1 MEKKKVIAAG
11 HICLDITPMFPDR
24 KAQHPGEI
32 LSPGKLLEVGAA
44 DVHTGGSVANTGLA
58 MKKLGADVSL
68 MGKVGK
74 DAFGNMIL
82 DILKKHDADTD
93 MLIEEGEE
101 TSYSVVLAIPG
112 IDRIFLHN
120 AGANRHFKAA
130 DIPQEKLEEAAL
142 FHFGYPPLMPEM
154 YEDNGAE
161 LVSLMKR
168 AKAAGVATSL
178 DMAAVDENAPAGQAD
193 WKEILKNVLPF
204 VDFFVPSVE
213 ELCFMLDRERFHE
226 WQERADGRDITEI
239 LDVEKDIRPL
249 AEQCM
254 EFGAKVLLIKC
265 GVPGMYLRTAD
276 KNSLEKTGSK
286 AELSADVWSEKE
298 IFEKSYVPDRVRS
311 GTGAG
316 DSSIAAFLTAMLEG
330 SEPEEALHL
339 AAATGACCV
348 TEYDALSG
356 LKPFD
361 ELRAKIAAGWAKCH
375 ASPDA

>member
-1 MEKKKVIAAG
+1 
-11 HICLDITPMFPDR
+11 
-24 KAQHPGEI
+24 
-32 LSPGKLLEVGAA
+32 
-44 DVHTGGSVANTGLA
+44 
-58 MKKLGADVSL
+58 
-68 MGKVGK
+68 
-74 DAFGNMIL
+74 
-82 DILKKHDADTD
+82 
-93 MLIEEGEE
+93 
-101 TSYSVVLAIPG
+101 
-112 IDRIFLHN
+112 
-120 AGANRHFKAA
+120 
-130 DIPQEKLEEAAL
+130 
-142 FHFGYPPLMPEM
+142 MPEM
-154 YEDNGAE
+154 YADNGAE

-226 WQERADGRDITEI
+226 WQKRADGRDITEI

-298 IFEKSYVPDRVRS
+298 IFEKSYIRDRSRRFEHCS
-311 GTGAG
+311 ISDRHAG
-316 DSSIAAFLTAMLEG
+316 RL
-330 SEPEEALHL
+330 
-339 AAATGACCV
+339 
-348 TEYDALSG
+348 
-356 LKPFD
+356 
-361 ELRAKIAAGWAKCH
+361 
-375 ASPDA
+375 